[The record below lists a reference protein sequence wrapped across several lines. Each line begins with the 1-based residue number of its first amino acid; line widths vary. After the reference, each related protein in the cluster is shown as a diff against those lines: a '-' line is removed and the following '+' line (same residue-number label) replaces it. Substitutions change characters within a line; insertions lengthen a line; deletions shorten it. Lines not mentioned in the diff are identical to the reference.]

1 MSTITSVLNII
12 YWLGIGLGVFISDSG
27 IKKKKKKFQFW
38 LGIEAAIFLARFQN
52 KEQPIKIISLF
63 IT

>member
-1 MSTITSVLNII
+1 MSTSVLNII

-27 IKKKKKKFQFW
+27 IKKKQKKIIFQFW